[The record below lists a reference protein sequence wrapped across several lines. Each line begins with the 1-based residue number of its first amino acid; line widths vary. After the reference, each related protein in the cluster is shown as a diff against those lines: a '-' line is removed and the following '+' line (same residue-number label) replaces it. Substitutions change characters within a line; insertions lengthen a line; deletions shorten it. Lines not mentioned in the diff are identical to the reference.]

1 MDESMFADDKETT
14 NIRWFRMALYVV
26 AKAQMNAYDL
36 NNRIYEKEKTFK
48 SNREQ
53 GVDKASE

>member
-1 MDESMFADDKETT
+1 MFADDKETT